1 MGILENGAAGAE
13 FLIRKKKA
21 LNNAIYDLLTS
32 KNFQDNYRYLLI
44 HYFSSLFFFLFSC
57 RINLLNRSKFIKH
70 SDLMVLYTTIMQYET
85 RVILQISLR
94 THFWELLPLA
104 LDMKVTHGNGIQI
117 IGTLMETSISM

>member
-44 HYFSSLFFFLFSC
+44 HHVYSHIIHGL
-57 RINLLNRSKFIKH
+57 INQGKLI
-70 SDLMVLYTTIMQYET
+70 
-85 RVILQISLR
+85 
-94 THFWELLPLA
+94 
-104 LDMKVTHGNGIQI
+104 
-117 IGTLMETSISM
+117 

>member
-44 HYFSSLFFFLFSC
+44 HYFSSHFFFFL
-57 RINLLNRSKFIKH
+57 ILL
-70 SDLMVLYTTIMQYET
+70 
-85 RVILQISLR
+85 
-94 THFWELLPLA
+94 
-104 LDMKVTHGNGIQI
+104 
-117 IGTLMETSISM
+117 